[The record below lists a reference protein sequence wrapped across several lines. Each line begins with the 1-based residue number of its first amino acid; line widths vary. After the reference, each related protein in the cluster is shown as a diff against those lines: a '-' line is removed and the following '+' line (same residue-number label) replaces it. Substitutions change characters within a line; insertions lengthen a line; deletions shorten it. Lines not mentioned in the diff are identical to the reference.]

1 MPDDELHDKV
11 VDEAKEAE
19 QEQTVLVRIVEW
31 LEWMPGQQQG
41 PLAMT
46 NGVTSFKSLKHERLI
61 DLGVSGTGR
70 NYEWEEEDD
79 CEICNG
85 TGSLGT
91 DNFCDTCDG
100 TGKLKITQH
109 YGLYAFQAVL
119 AQNTSDDLA
128 RSLVAAQAMP
138 MEEELQRDK
147 EAGRD
152 RREDLIVVQ
161 RPNRNDRRGGKAKPK
176 RRHR

>member
-1 MPDDELHDKV
+1 MADDKLHERV
-11 VDEAKEAE
+11 LDEAKEAE
-19 QEQTVLVRIVEW
+19 GEQTVLVRIVEW

-46 NGVTSFKSLKHERLI
+46 NGVTSFKSLKNERLI
-61 DLGVSGTGR
+61 DLGVTGTGR
-70 NYEWEEEDD
+70 NYEWEEDD
-79 CEICNG
+79 
-85 TGSLGT
+85 L
-91 DNFCDTCDG
+91 DNEG
-100 TGKLKITQH
+100 EKITQH

-119 AQNTSDDLA
+119 AQNMSDDLA
-128 RSLVAAQAMP
+128 RSLIAAQAMP

>member
-1 MPDDELHDKV
+1 MADDELHERV
-11 VDEAKEAE
+11 LDEAKEAE
-19 QEQTVLVRIVEW
+19 GEQTVLVRIVEW

-46 NGVTSFKSLKHERLI
+46 NGVTSFKSLKNERLI

-70 NYEWEEEDD
+70 NYEWEEDD
-79 CEICNG
+79 
-85 TGSLGT
+85 L
-91 DNFCDTCDG
+91 DNEG
-100 TGKLKITQH
+100 EKITQH

-119 AQNTSDDLA
+119 AQNMSDDLA
-128 RSLVAAQAMP
+128 RSLIAAQAMP

-152 RREDLIVVQ
+152 RREDLLVVEHPK
-161 RPNRNDRRGGKAKPK
+161 PNRNDRRGGKAKP
-176 RRHR
+176 RRKHR